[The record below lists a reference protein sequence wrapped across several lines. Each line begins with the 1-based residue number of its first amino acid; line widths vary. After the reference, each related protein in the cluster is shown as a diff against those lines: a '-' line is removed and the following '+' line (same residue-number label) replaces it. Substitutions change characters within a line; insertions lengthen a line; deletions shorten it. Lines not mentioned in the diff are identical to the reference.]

1 MTDDSMK
8 FPVFASHE
16 LARCSSMDLE
26 RWLSLDARA
35 SRAAAIS
42 RIRSERSP
50 EFWMVMVAPLEM
62 IYSQGDYAC

>member
-35 SRAAAIS
+35 SRAATIS
-42 RIRSERSP
+42 RIRSESSP
-50 EFWMVMVAPLEM
+50 EFWMMVAPLEM
-62 IYSQGDYAC
+62 IHSQGDYAC